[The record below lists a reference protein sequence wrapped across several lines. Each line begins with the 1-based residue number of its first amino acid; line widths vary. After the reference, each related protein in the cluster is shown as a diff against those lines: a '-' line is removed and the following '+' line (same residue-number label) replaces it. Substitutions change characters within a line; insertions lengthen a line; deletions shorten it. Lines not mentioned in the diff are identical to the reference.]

1 LLYEIEN
8 LTLRRGHRFVLTID
22 RFTLEAGERVA
33 VIGANGSGKS
43 TLLRLLALLEE
54 PTSHERFQFRQQA
67 ATRSMFGLKGIGLL
81 KQDALLFRGTVRQN
95 LAYPLKLRRVSGGE
109 ATSRIAETLELLD
122 LAEHA
127 DSRVDRLSGG
137 EQRRV
142 ALGRVLIG
150 CPDLLLLDEPT
161 AHLDR
166 PAANVIER
174 VLSEWNTGLLL
185 ATHDLH
191 LAHRVATRVLNLKD
205 GRITPGL
212 PENVLAGQ
220 LKNGTLVTQR
230 GLRIALPDGVD
241 RTEAAQIA
249 TAIVDPHDLVL
260 SLEAVP
266 SSMRNRF
273 NGRVSS
279 VREENGNVWIE
290 IECGERLTSII
301 SRDAYEKLGINV
313 NRPVVVSFTA
323 SAVEL
328 L

>member
-1 LLYEIEN
+1 MLLEIEK

-22 RFTLEAGERVA
+22 RFSLEAGERVA

-54 PTSHERFQFRQQA
+54 PTSHERFRFRQQA
-67 ATRSMFGLKGIGLL
+67 ATRSMGGLKEIGLL
-81 KQDALLFRGTVRQN
+81 RQDALLFRGTVRQN
-95 LAYPLKLRRVSGGE
+95 LAYPLKLRRVSGSE

-150 CPDLLLLDEPT
+150 CPELLLLDEPT

-166 PAANVIER
+166 PSANVIER
-174 VLSEWNTGLLL
+174 VLSEWNTGLLV

-220 LKNGTLVTQR
+220 LQDGTLVTRR
-230 GLRIALPDGVD
+230 GLRIALPDAVD
-241 RTEAAQIA
+241 RTEAAQTA
-249 TAIVDPHDLVL
+249 TAIVDPRALVL

-273 NGRVSS
+273 NGHVSS